1 MGLRDAAR
9 LLEPL
14 RIDERLLCEIARLR
28 VFLLHCVQLAQ
39 TQQHMTSS
47 NFEIGRV
54 AELQRSLKVRSC
66 TIEVADGHERQPEV
80 VLRAGERDQVPKGL
94 EYFHRASRKQNGTI
108 EPAELAVGDPDV
120 AHELGP
126 PTHVKQWAGAL
137 NRLLIETDCL
147 APDAGGQVR
156 GRKCVQYLHIQPP
169 RLRVEFATRI
179 KRFLPEPDR
188 VRLLPHLGY
197 RRLHSHTFDKRHRVR
212 GSGELSPSFRDHV
225 LAAIDPAELNVGRRQ
240 EYANLALARL

>member
-1 MGLRDAAR
+1 
-9 LLEPL
+9 
-14 RIDERLLCEIARLR
+14 
-28 VFLLHCVQLAQ
+28 
-39 TQQHMTSS
+39 MTSS

-66 TIEVADGHERQPEV
+66 TIEGADGHERQPEV
-80 VLRAGERDQVPKGL
+80 VLGGGERDQVPKGL

-147 APDAGGQVR
+147 VPDAGGQVR
-156 GRKCVQYLHIQPP
+156 GPNCVQYLHLEPA
-169 RLRVEFATRI
+169 RNRVKLTPRI
-179 KRFLPEPDR
+179 KRILPQPDR
-188 VRLLPHLGY
+188 VRPL
-197 RRLHSHTFDKRHRVR
+197 
-212 GSGELSPSFRDHV
+212 
-225 LAAIDPAELNVGRRQ
+225 
-240 EYANLALARL
+240 